1 MIRTEQRTDIKVLT
15 LGGSRVKLT
24 LAFNIQRLN
33 IKGKHLNI
41 WILRCLKWACTW
53 VNTAADHLKQGCDL
67 YLERLL
73 PGQLLGGG
81 GAVLLNTIKH
91 PGLRLEAGVKTERK
105 DRVKRW
111 TNNPVGRD
119 FSLHKSVVNKSLNNL
134 ICFSWERP
142 NILLFSKVCK
152 EGWVALSVSKETWQ
166 AVICGALTTHP
177 LTSLVK
183 QQGVNWSKQTLESQW

>member
-1 MIRTEQRTDIKVLT
+1 MIRTEQKTDIKVLT

-24 LAFNIQRLN
+24 LAFNVQRLN
-33 IKGKHLNI
+33 IKGTHLNI
-41 WILRCLKWACTW
+41 WILQCVKWACKW
-53 VNTAADHLKQGCDL
+53 VNTAVDHLRQGCDL

-105 DRVKRW
+105 ERLKGW

-119 FSLHKSVVNKSLNNL
+119 FSLHKFVVKSLNDL
-134 ICFSWERP
+134 ICFNWEQP
-142 NILLFSKVCK
+142 NISLFSKACK
-152 EGWVALSVSKETWQ
+152 EGWVSLSISKETWQ
-166 AVICGALTTHP
+166 AVICGAVTTHP

-183 QQGVNWSKQTLESQW
+183 QQRVYWSKQRLESQW